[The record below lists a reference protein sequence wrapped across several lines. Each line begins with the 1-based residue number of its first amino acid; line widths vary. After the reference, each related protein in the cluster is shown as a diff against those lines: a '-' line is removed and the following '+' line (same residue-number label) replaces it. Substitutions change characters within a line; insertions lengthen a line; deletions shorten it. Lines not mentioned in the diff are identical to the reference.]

1 MWSWDGLHA
10 SLAHIPHPTATAQTF
25 THAPPAVPHMQL
37 TTHHSLTSIPHPTL
51 SLTLP
56 RCLLRPQQETQ
67 LALEK
72 AIKAVSDPSTPA
84 TAAATMAPI
93 ARASLT
99 SSLSSMDGADSV
111 KGAAADA
118 QVGHVKYSPINSQVL
133 VLSKGVKFSG

>member
-1 MWSWDGLHA
+1 MTP
-10 SLAHIPHPTATAQTF
+10 PH
-25 THAPPAVPHMQL
+25 H
-37 TTHHSLTSIPHPTL
+37 TL
-51 SLTLP
+51 LLTLL
-56 RCLLRPQQETQ
+56 RCLPCQPQETQ

-93 ARASLT
+93 ARASLS

-118 QVGHVKYSPINSQVL
+118 QVRQGSFGGVICSCWGSFCLPTVL
-133 VLSKGVKFSG
+133 GGWGGLNEGCCGRSSGAAGQFWWSDLLMLG